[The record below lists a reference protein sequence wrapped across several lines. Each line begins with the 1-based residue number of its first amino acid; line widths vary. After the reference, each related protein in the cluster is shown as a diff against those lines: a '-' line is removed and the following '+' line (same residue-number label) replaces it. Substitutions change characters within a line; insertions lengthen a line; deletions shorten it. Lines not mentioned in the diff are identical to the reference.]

1 MMMMERPKEEG
12 KGIEE
17 THSLNKEENLKS
29 QIRNSDDAI
38 VDLEQRLN
46 RLGRTTSTTRENN
59 ENSSLL
65 NRIQLAQQRA
75 REAQRLHREKLEKE
89 KEMSARMKEEVEKS
103 SEVPAGLKN
112 EDEVLP
118 PPSFEAIPPPPFEA
132 FEEQEEIGKEEDIPP
147 PPFEL
152 VEEELGIIAPSAPD
166 DTEVFAPLE
175 ENKEDTSVL
184 DFLAIYPHAMPETQQ
199 KASSTEDT
207 EELKKIIYEDQIRI
221 LDQIQASKQQEQ
233 QQTTAVGASSNEM
246 VTETMTAVPAPPP
259 SRTIQ
264 LGPDHFVPLHGPEKT
279 RSAIE
284 QGTAIL
290 TQCCNCS
297 SYLQVTSTATLMYC
311 PCCQTVSPVEATSS
325 CKSREEVLQE
335 NNDRKLAQKMQ
346 DEEYAQNREGTES
359 STSNFWGMN
368 VFGKHRGQQQEQGQS
383 QQQQTQGTWSEY
395 FSSFIYSAG
404 EEESAPLQTSNNNTS
419 TPLYSV
425 ETGTEENTNFSQ
437 QYSPATVAERKP
449 MYSCIVDGANTVA
462 ETVSRGWSQSETEN
476 MYNGIDTTALLAD
489 EENHEEV

>member
-12 KGIEE
+12 NRMEE
-17 THSLNKEENLKS
+17 TNSLNEEENLKS
-29 QIRNSDDAI
+29 RIRNSDDVI

-46 RLGRTTSTTRENN
+46 RLGRTTATTKENN

-65 NRIQLAQQRA
+65 NRIQIAQQRA

-89 KEMSARMKEEVEKS
+89 KAMSVEIKEEIEKS
-103 SEVPAGLKN
+103 SEAPAGLKR

-118 PPSFEAIPPPPFEA
+118 PPSFEALPPPPFEA
-132 FEEQEEIGKEEDIPP
+132 FEKQEGIEGEEDIPP

-175 ENKEDTSVL
+175 ENKGGTSVL
-184 DFLAIYPHAMPETQQ
+184 DFLAIYPHAMPESQQ
-199 KASSTEDT
+199 KTSSTEDT

-221 LDQIQASKQQEQ
+221 LEQIQSSKQQQ
-233 QQTTAVGASSNEM
+233 PTAAGASSNEIM
-246 VTETMTAVPAPPP
+246 TGTMTAVPAPPP
-259 SRTIQ
+259 QRTIQ

-284 QGTAIL
+284 LGTAIL

-311 PCCQTVSPVEATSS
+311 PCCQTVSPVESS
-325 CKSREEVLQE
+325 SSHKTREEALQE

-346 DEEYAQNREGTES
+346 DEEYARNEQGTES
-359 STSNFWGMN
+359 STSNAWGMN
-368 VFGKHRGQQQEQGQS
+368 VFGKHRGHPNQQQEQS
-383 QQQQTQGTWSEY
+383 QQNQKSWSEY
-395 FSSFIYSAG
+395 FSSFVYSADDL
-404 EEESAPLQTSNNNTS
+404 EEIAPLQSSNNTS
-419 TPLYSV
+419 TPLYSA
-425 ETGTEENTNFSQ
+425 ETGTEQSTNFSP

-449 MYSCIVDGANTVA
+449 MYSCIVDGANSVA
-462 ETVSRGWSQSETEN
+462 ETVSKGWSQSETEN
-476 MYNGIDTTALLAD
+476 MYNGIDTTALLAE
-489 EENHEEV
+489 EENHQES